1 MCSQKRL
8 FSALLFAAASAAGL
22 AAQGA
27 PPPATAETPPPPAA
41 GSAEAPASLR
51 PGSALVIEPL
61 ANAVAKGPAS
71 VAPELGVVIV
81 LNLDPLA
88 KKETPPLVT
97 NILGS
102 GLAFPFAGDSLFAF
116 EPSVDV
122 YWGYYEYSNRPTEID
137 YDPSRPRR
145 AVPTEL
151 GERDAFMLGLLLEAP
166 VTATFRL
173 GPKFRMSGGLGLG
186 FNLRVGFKAAAE
198 APNEDVAAI
207 NAYFWSKGR
216 FLMPT
221 TLLRGEYLLTER
233 FEFGFAARA
242 FWPLFN
248 LWAGEGYPLL
258 DQAILGGALVI
269 RYRLR

>member
-1 MCSQKRL
+1 MSSQKRL
-8 FSALLFAAASAAGL
+8 CSALVFAVAAAAALFA
-22 AAQGA
+22 QVA
-27 PPPATAETPPPPAA
+27 PPPPADTAPPGAA
-41 GSAEAPASLR
+41 GSAEAPASMR

-97 NILGS
+97 NILGA
-102 GLAFPFAGDSLFAF
+102 GLSFPFAGNAIFAF
-116 EPSVDV
+116 EPSLDF

-137 YDPSRPRR
+137 YDPTRPRR

-173 GPKFRMSGGLGLG
+173 GPRFRMGGGFGLG

-216 FLMPT
+216 FFMPT
-221 TLLRGEYLLTER
+221 TLLRGEYQLTER

-248 LWAGEGYPLL
+248 LWAGEGYPVL